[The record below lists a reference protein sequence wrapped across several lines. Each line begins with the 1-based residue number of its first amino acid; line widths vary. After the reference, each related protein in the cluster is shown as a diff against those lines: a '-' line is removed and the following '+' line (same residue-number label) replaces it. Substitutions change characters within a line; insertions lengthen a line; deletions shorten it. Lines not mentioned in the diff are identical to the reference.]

1 MLGLAPHFCFPT
13 IFPGSAIA
21 MDHPSASRPSSS
33 LHFSVLRSR
42 PIPVRS
48 RRPKSI
54 LISCHSSRDRSTH
67 SHDDDSHQDYF
78 EASFLVSETIYH
90 YRMWKKRFQEDATFN
105 QRESSRVNSHSLG
118 LGFFRRFRSPTVFLK
133 ISCNGDFLLPI
144 VVGEYAIEKLIDCQ
158 LGIEN
163 GEAPDIFQ
171 FIQDLIVKV
180 GYEAT
185 TARITERVVNTY
197 FARLFL
203 RKEGENEMLSVD
215 ARPSDALNIAYRCKI
230 PVLVSKQIV
239 FEDGIRVSYGFG
251 RVHERK
257 SCFDVLLDCAADGPD
272 FLSEELDMLKNMKM
286 AIYEERYK
294 DAAMW
299 RDKLT
304 KLRKSV
310 HEA

>member
-1 MLGLAPHFCFPT
+1 MLGLTFHFCVPS
-13 IFPGSAIA
+13 IFPRSAIA
-21 MDHPSASRPSSS
+21 MDHPSTSRPSSS
-33 LHFSVLRSR
+33 FLHFSLPRSPSIALRSR
-42 PIPVRS
+42 RS
-48 RRPKSI
+48 NSI
-54 LISCHSSRDRSTH
+54 LISCHSSPDGFAHT
-67 SHDDDSHQDYF
+67 DDDSHRDYF
-78 EASFLVSETIYH
+78 EASFLVTETINH
-90 YRMWKKRFQEDATFN
+90 YRMWKKRFQEDASFN
-105 QRESSRVNSHSLG
+105 QRESQVNSHSLG

-163 GEAPDIFQ
+163 GDAPDLFQ

-180 GYEAT
+180 GYQVT
-185 TARITERVVNTY
+185 TARITERVMNTY

-203 RKEGENEMLSVD
+203 KKDGEYETLSVD
-215 ARPSDALNIAYRCKI
+215 ARPSDALNVAYRCKI

-239 FEDGIRVSYGFG
+239 YEDAIRVSYGFG
-251 RVHERK
+251 RVRERK
-257 SCFDVLLDCAADGPD
+257 SCYDILLDSAADGPN

-294 DAAMW
+294 DAAVW

-304 KLRKSV
+304 KLRKSE
-310 HEA
+310 HEE

>member
-1 MLGLAPHFCFPT
+1 MLGLAPHFSLRT
-13 IFPGSAIA
+13 LFPGSAIA

-42 PIPVRS
+42 PNAVSS

-54 LISCHSSRDRSTH
+54 LVSCHSSRDRSTH
-67 SHDDDSHQDYF
+67 SDDDSHQDYF

-90 YRMWKKRFQEDATFN
+90 YRMWKKRFQEDANFN
-105 QRESSRVNSHSLG
+105 QIESRVNSPLLG

-144 VVGEYAIEKLIDCQ
+144 VVGEYAIEKLIDSH

-163 GEAPDIFQ
+163 GEAPDLFQ
-171 FIQDLIVKV
+171 FIQDLMVKV
-180 GYEAT
+180 GYEVT

-203 RKEGENEMLSVD
+203 RKDGENETLSVD

-239 FEDGIRVSYGFG
+239 YEDAIRVSFGFG
-251 RVHERK
+251 RVRKRK

-304 KLRKSV
+304 RLRKSV

>member
-1 MLGLAPHFCFPT
+1 MLGLAPHFRLPT
-13 IFPGSAIA
+13 IFFGSAIA
-21 MDHPSASRPSSS
+21 MDHPSASRPSCS
-33 LHFSVLRSR
+33 LHFSLHRSR
-42 PIPVRS
+42 PNAVRS

-54 LISCHSSRDRSTH
+54 LISCHSSRDRSTNK
-67 SHDDDSHQDYF
+67 
-78 EASFLVSETIYH
+78 TIYH
-90 YRMWKKRFQEDATFN
+90 YRMWKKRFQEDVNFN
-105 QRESSRVNSHSLG
+105 QRESRVNSPSLG

-171 FIQDLIVKV
+171 FIQGLIVKV
-180 GYEAT
+180 GYEAI

-203 RKEGENEMLSVD
+203 RKEGESEMLSVD

-239 FEDGIRVSYGFG
+239 FEDAIRVSYGFG

-272 FLSEELDMLKNMKM
+272 FLSEELDMLKNMKI